1 MPYLSFSSIFE
12 LKLIFLVKSYLLLL
26 MHILY
31 NNPML
36 SNLIERKLSH
46 EDYINEEKITNELL
60 YSKLIYDAFQ
70 NY

>member
-1 MPYLSFSSIFE
+1 
-12 LKLIFLVKSYLLLL
+12 
-26 MHILY
+26 
-31 NNPML
+31 ML

-70 NY
+70 SY